1 MVLIKATVRLLLIAA
16 TCIASLSSIGQNS
29 GAGQQWLGTW
39 FAPSVGRAAPSATTA
54 ATNAQPQV
62 LPAAVRDVAPN
73 QQLLV
78 GSQSSLHFKNQTLR
92 QIAHISLGGPR
103 LRVVFS
109 NAFGTAPLQ
118 IGSAQVALRSQGPS
132 IVAGSSRALSFGG
145 RSQPT
150 IPPGALLVSDPVDLA
165 VADFAD
171 LAVDLYLPD
180 DTEASMS
187 PLTLHPASW
196 QTNYVSTPGNHAG
209 AVMLPVETTTAY
221 RRTDGLPSASTFFL
235 TRIDVL
241 APVTAGTIVA
251 LGDSLTDGTHSG
263 IDDNN
268 RWPDYF
274 SRRLSK
280 SGIGMSVINAG
291 IGGNRI
297 LNDGTGPGAL
307 SRLDRDVLT
316 QPGVTHVIVLEGIN
330 DIGQARSNPSPSSA
344 DLIAAHRQIVERAH
358 ERGLKIY
365 GATLTPFEGANY
377 FTVEGEAKR
386 KALND
391 WIRTAGAYDAVLDF
405 DAAVRDPSHPE
416 RLQVRFDPGDHLH
429 LNAAG
434 YEALANAIDL
444 KLFR

>member
-1 MVLIKATVRLLLIAA
+1 
-16 TCIASLSSIGQNS
+16 
-29 GAGQQWLGTW
+29 
-39 FAPSVGRAAPSATTA
+39 
-54 ATNAQPQV
+54 
-62 LPAAVRDVAPN
+62 
-73 QQLLV
+73 
-78 GSQSSLHFKNQTLR
+78 
-92 QIAHISLGGPR
+92 
-103 LRVVFS
+103 
-109 NAFGTAPLQ
+109 
-118 IGSAQVALRSQGPS
+118 VALRSQGPS
-132 IVAGSSRALSFGG
+132 IVAGSNRALSFGG
-145 RSQPT
+145 QSQPT
-150 IPPGALLVSDPVDLA
+150 IPAGALLASDPVDLV

-196 QTNYVSTPGNHAG
+196 QTDYVSTPGNHAG
-209 AVMLPVETTTAY
+209 EVMFPVETTTRY
-221 RRTDGLPSASTFFL
+221 RRTDGLMSASTFFL

-241 APVTAGTIVA
+241 APASAGTIVA
-251 LGDSLTDGTHSG
+251 LGDSITDGTHSG

-274 SRRLSK
+274 ARRLAK
-280 SGIGMSVINAG
+280 SGIGMGVINAG

-297 LNDGTGPGAL
+297 LNDGTGPAAL
-307 SRLDRDVLT
+307 ARLDRDVLT
-316 QPGVTHVIVLEGIN
+316 QPGVMHVIVLEGIN

-377 FTVEGEAKR
+377 FTAEGEAKR
-386 KALND
+386 KALNE
-391 WIRTAGAYDAVLDF
+391 WIRTGRVYDAVFDF

-416 RLQVRFDPGDHLH
+416 RVQARFDPGDHLH

-434 YEALANAIDL
+434 YEALANSIDL